1 MHSDMFSVRIRPW
14 QSQLLLVFF
23 LLISANLSFFAELT
37 ALYPLPQHL
46 GFVLSV
52 ALLLGFLLLLMIQL
66 LSILIAPRWLYP
78 ILLLIA
84 AITGYFTDELGTVF
98 DRIMLT
104 NVLQTNPDEAKD
116 LLSAGLVWR
125 IMLLAV
131 LPGLLLSGSKGLQRP
146 AIKASVISLCSIFAL
161 TLLSMLPFSDQYASF
176 FREHKS
182 VRYHANPIYPIY
194 SAVDLVARQ
203 LRNPAHKQLVKLTGE
218 HLAPKPTGHSELVIV
233 VVGETARADHFALN
247 GYSRQT
253 NPMLSKQAN
262 LLSYANVSSCGT
274 STAVSVPCLFSFSH
288 RDAFDLD
295 SAKYTE
301 NVLDVLHKA
310 GVNVLW
316 RDNNSDSKG
325 VATRLPYED
334 FRSPDHNPE
343 CDKTECRDIGM
354 LAGLQDYIN
363 QQQGDILIVLH
374 QMGSHGPAYHK
385 RYPANFEHFVPACK
399 SQELAECSTQEIINA
414 YDNSILYT
422 DYFLNQVIELL
433 KRNTPKFETA
443 MLYMSDHGESLG
455 ENGLYLHGMPYFLA
469 PRSQTHVPFLVWVGE
484 SSDIL
489 LEPSRGLT
497 HQAYSHDDF
506 SCSLLQ
512 SFEIDSHI
520 IGNTPCVP
528 YFVYRDE

>member
-1 MHSDMFSVRIRPW
+1 MLAFTRLTPW
-14 QSQLLLVFF
+14 QSQLLLVVF
-23 LLISANLSFFAELT
+23 LLLTANISFFGQLT
-37 ALYPLPQHL
+37 RLYPIAQHQ

-52 ALLLGFLLLLMIQL
+52 TLLLGLLLLLTVQL
-66 LSILIAPRWLYP
+66 FSLLLTPRWLYP
-78 ILLLIA
+78 IILLIA
-84 AITGYFTDELGTVF
+84 AITGYFNDELGTVF
-98 DRIMLT
+98 DRVMLT
-104 NVLQTNPDEAKD
+104 NVLQTNLGEAGE
-116 LLSAGLVWR
+116 LMNAGLAWR
-125 IMLLAV
+125 ILLLAV
-131 LPGLLLSGSKGLQRP
+131 LPSLLLWQCKDGLKRP
-146 AIKASVISLCSIFAL
+146 GLKTSAITLSTAFIL
-161 TLLSMLPFSDQYASF
+161 TLLSMLPFTDQYASF
-176 FREHKS
+176 FREHKT
-182 VRYHANPIYPIY
+182 VRYNAIPIYPIY
-194 SAVDLVARQ
+194 SAIDLAARQ
-203 LRNPAHKQLVKLTGE
+203 LRNPHPNELVQLTGE
-218 HLAPKPTGHSELVIV
+218 TVNPKPTGHSELMIL

-247 GYSRQT
+247 GYKRQT
-253 NPMLSKQAN
+253 NPLLSKQAN

-274 STAVSVPCLFSFSH
+274 STAVSVPCMFSFSD
-288 RDAFDLD
+288 RESFDLD
-295 SAKYTE
+295 SAQYTE

-310 GVNVLW
+310 KVNVLW

-334 FRSPDHNPE
+334 YHSPKVNPV
-343 CDKTECRDIGM
+343 CDDTECRDVGM
-354 LAGLQDYIN
+354 LAGLQQYID

-374 QMGSHGPAYHK
+374 QMGSHGPAYYK
-385 RYPANFEHFVPACK
+385 RYPDEFERFTPACK
-399 SQELAECSTQEIINA
+399 SKELSECSTQEVVNA

-422 DYFLNQVIELL
+422 DYFLNEVIELL

-469 PRSQTHVPFLVWVGE
+469 PKAQTHVPFLVWVGE

-512 SFEIDSHI
+512 SFEIDSRI
-520 IGNTPCVP
+520 AGDTPCVP